1 MYRIHTYRF
10 VSLLNTWSCAISAN
24 IDRFYALLNS
34 IPAPHNNRFEVVGV
48 IRGYDGVEYMAPY
61 KVVGY
66 GGSVESNQALL
77 EGAMHKIYPNAE
89 VTFRTVLDIKEL

>member
-1 MYRIHTYRF
+1 
-10 VSLLNTWSCAISAN
+10 
-24 IDRFYALLNS
+24 
-34 IPAPHNNRFEVVGV
+34 
-48 IRGYDGVEYMAPY
+48 MAPY